1 MRIGFP
7 TQQTR
12 QYRNISEQAYWRLIL
27 LSLTIVPSEPSKS
40 ITMSDRPSTHSL
52 IQKIYTDG
60 ACSGNPGPGGWGTV
74 VYFEDGA
81 AHELGGAAA
90 QTTNNRMEIQAAI
103 AALDYLLES
112 RQTEPVTLYTDSEY
126 VKNGITKWVSGWK
139 RKGWKTASGAAV
151 LNQDLWET
159 LDRLNQKVA
168 KQTPLQWQHVKGHS
182 GDVGNDRCDVI
193 ARGFS
198 LNSPP
203 TLRQRSVSNMPSAP
217 SAGKTRAIAIKTPES
232 SVAEFSQSPT
242 ANSPS
247 ALPEPLQ
254 SKSTE
259 SATYSTNLPEAEAIQ
274 SKHENTAAL
283 DTAMVN
289 STSSPL
295 SDASDLPREVRVA
308 QLRNMVETLQIADDI
323 AGKGYLIT
331 SAELAD
337 LMDVNASA
345 VTSRGDNWVWRN
357 WVVSRVRREG
367 NQILWQLE
375 RVD

>member
-1 MRIGFP
+1 
-7 TQQTR
+7 
-12 QYRNISEQAYWRLIL
+12 
-27 LSLTIVPSEPSKS
+27 
-40 ITMSDRPSTHSL
+40 MSDRPLTQSL
-52 IQKIYTDG
+52 IKKIYTDG

-103 AALDYLLES
+103 AALDYLLDS
-112 RQTEPVTLYTDSEY
+112 GQTEPVTLYTDSEY

-168 KQTPLQWQHVKGHS
+168 KQTTLQWQHVRGHS

-198 LNSPP
+198 LNSQP
-203 TLRQRSVSNMPSAP
+203 TLRQRSALGATKTSLTKNSAIKE
-217 SAGKTRAIAIKTPES
+217 AKTSAIASEAIATSAIATLPES
-232 SVAEFSQSPT
+232 AAYVT
-242 ANSPS
+242 NSPS
-247 ALPEPLQ
+247 P
-254 SKSTE
+254 
-259 SATYSTNLPEAEAIQ
+259 EAIQ
-274 SKHENTAAL
+274 SKHETTAAL
-283 DTAMVN
+283 ETAMVN
-289 STSSPL
+289 STSPPL